1 MALKSIIL
9 SAGIALIAASAH
21 AQSMPT
27 ATEMAARAQLQQTR
41 IDVAHAMQDLQNQAA
56 QASADIRAAQMRSQ
70 QIQMEQAADVAQR
83 QRDAAAAQTGQQQ

>member
-1 MALKSIIL
+1 MKTIL
-9 SAGIALIAASAH
+9 LAGIAVISASVAH
-21 AQSMPT
+21 AQSMPS

-56 QASADIRAAQMRSQ
+56 QASLDIGAAQMRSQ

-83 QRDAAAAQTGQQQ
+83 QRDAAARQGVPQQ